1 MYNALDSMPATKI
14 EKTRDR
20 RWNLRVEDSE
30 DALVRAAS
38 DLSET
43 KFSSFVRAAA
53 VSEARRILADRT
65 RFSLDSSEWEQF
77 TQLLDRPPQIPDGLR
92 DLFSKPSVFE

>member
-1 MYNALDSMPATKI
+1 MHCVAATKTG
-14 EKTRDR
+14 ETRDR
-20 RWNLRVEDSE
+20 RWNLRVESSE

-38 DLSET
+38 NLSET

-65 RFSLDSSEWEQF
+65 RFPLGSAEWEQF
-77 TQLLDRPPQIPDGLR
+77 TQLLDRPPRIPAGLR